1 LTLLPSGQPQLALL
15 LLMMM
20 MMAPA
25 VAACPVGP

>member
-1 LTLLPSGQPQLALL
+1 MTLLPSGQPQLALL